1 MAAPLL
7 SPRGLF
13 ALEHE
18 YFCPET
24 PRPIAHVN
32 KNPAASPD
40 LSSLPRHTFPRQVDD
55 DRLANLSGV
64 TRASMLQVRP
74 AAATVATGIVELDG
88 LTSGIPRGA
97 LTEIYGPA
105 SSGRTSVQLALLA
118 EMTRRQEVCALV
130 DVSDSFDPHSAAAAG
145 VDLERV
151 LWIRCARTESTELRA
166 SSTESSTQYPV
177 LSTQKNAEGG
187 CKYRVPS
194 AEQKANARSLDS
206 PSSRK
211 PGSGSLGMTDGR
223 LNSQISTRYSTLHSS
238 VSQCLRGEFNSQLGA
253 HNSQQRNE
261 RHQLFRALEQALKVT
276 DLLLQSGGFGLVA
289 VDLGDIPP
297 QIARRVP
304 LTSWFRFRRAVENTP
319 TILLV
324 MEQEPY
330 AKTCASLVL
339 KMYSQSAAL
348 RQDAPTAELP
358 THARLLRGLGVTAE
372 VIRTRAE
379 RKPPRSVAAFEMQ
392 TNWVRSGIG
401 PSGDRAIG

>member
-13 ALEHE
+13 APEHE
-18 YFCPET
+18 YFCPEA
-24 PRPIAHVN
+24 PRPAGHAN
-32 KNPAASPD
+32 RKPAASPD
-40 LSSLPRHTFPRQVDD
+40 LSSLPRHTFPTLVDD

-64 TRASMLQVRP
+64 TRASLLEVRP
-74 AAATVATGIVELDG
+74 AVATVATGITALDA

-105 SSGRTSVQLALLA
+105 SSGRSSVQLALLA
-118 EMTRRQEVCALV
+118 EMTRRQEVCAIV
-130 DVSDSFDPHSAAAAG
+130 DVSDSFDPHSAAASG

-151 LWIRCARTESTELRA
+151 LWIRCASTEYRVP
-166 SSTESSTQYPV
+166 STESSTQYPV
-177 LSTQKNAEGG
+177 PGTQK
-187 CKYRVPS
+187 
-194 AEQKANARSLDS
+194 NARSLDS
-206 PSSRK
+206 PSPRK
-211 PGSGSLGMTDGR
+211 LGPGSLGMTDG
-223 LNSQISTRYSTLHSS
+223 
-238 VSQCLRGEFNSQLGA
+238 CFNSQLGTRYSVLHSSESPCFRGGSNSKLGT

-276 DLLLQSGGFGLVA
+276 DLLLQSGGFGLIA
-289 VDLGDIPP
+289 VDMGDIPP

-339 KMYSQSAAL
+339 KMCSQSAAL
-348 RQDAPTAELP
+348 RDRVATAELP

-372 VIRTRAE
+372 VVRSRTE

-392 TNWVRSGIG
+392 TMWVRSGIG

>member
-13 ALEHE
+13 PPEPD
-18 YFCPET
+18 YFRSER
-24 PRPIAHVN
+24 PRPAAHVN
-32 KNPAASPD
+32 RNPAASPD
-40 LSSLPRHTFPRQVDD
+40 LSSLPRHTFPTQVED

-64 TRASMLQVRP
+64 TRASLLEVRP
-74 AAATVATGIVELDG
+74 AAATVTTGIAALDA

-105 SSGRTSVQLALLA
+105 SSGRSSVQLALLA

-130 DVSDSFDPHSAAAAG
+130 DVSDSFDPHSAAASG

-151 LWIRCARTESTELRA
+151 LWIRCVSTELRVP
-166 SSTESSTQYPV
+166 SSEYSVP
-177 LSTQKNAEGG
+177 STQKNATDAV
-187 CKYRVPS
+187 R
-194 AEQKANARSLDS
+194 A
-206 PSSRK
+206 SRK
-211 PGSGSLGMTDGR
+211 S
-223 LNSQISTRYSTLHSS
+223 
-238 VSQCLRGEFNSQLGA
+238 
-253 HNSQQRNE
+253 
-261 RHQLFRALEQALKVT
+261 LFRALEQALKAT
-276 DLLLQSGGFGLVA
+276 DLLLQSGGFGLIA

-339 KMYSQSAAL
+339 KMYPQSAAL
-348 RQDAPTAELP
+348 RDQVPTAELP

-372 VIRTRAE
+372 VVRSRTE
-379 RKPPRSVAAFEMQ
+379 RKPSRSVAAFEMQ
-392 TNWVRSGIG
+392 TMWVRSRVG

>member
-13 ALEHE
+13 APEHD
-18 YFCPET
+18 YFCPQA
-24 PRPIAHVN
+24 PRPAAHVS

-40 LSSLPRHTFPRQVDD
+40 LSSLPRHTFPAAADD
-55 DRLANLSGV
+55 GRFAKLSGV
-64 TRASMLQVRP
+64 TRASLLEVRP
-74 AAATVATGIVELDG
+74 AAATVATGIAELDA

-130 DVSDSFDPHSAAAAG
+130 DVSDSFDPHSAAASG

-151 LWIRCARTESTELRA
+151 LWIRCGSTELRVP
-166 SSTESSTQYPV
+166 STE
-177 LSTQKNAEGG
+177 QKKNTT
-187 CKYRVPS
+187 
-194 AEQKANARSLDS
+194 SLDS
-206 PSSRK
+206 PW
-211 PGSGSLGMTDGR
+211 PGKFGSDSLGMTHGG
-223 LNSQISTRYSTLHSS
+223 LYW
-238 VSQCLRGEFNSQLGA
+238 
-253 HNSQQRNE
+253 QQRNE
-261 RHQLFRALEQALKVT
+261 RKQLFRVLEQALKVT
-276 DLLLQSGGFGLVA
+276 DLLLQSSGFGLIA

-304 LTSWFRFRRAVENTP
+304 LTSWFRFRRAVENMP

-339 KMYSQSAAL
+339 KMYPQSAAP
-348 RQDAPTAELP
+348 RDQAPTAELP

-372 VIRTRAE
+372 VVRTRMD
-379 RKPPRSVAAFEMQ
+379 RKPPRSVAAFE
-392 TNWVRSGIG
+392 THAPW
-401 PSGDRAIG
+401 RAKAIT